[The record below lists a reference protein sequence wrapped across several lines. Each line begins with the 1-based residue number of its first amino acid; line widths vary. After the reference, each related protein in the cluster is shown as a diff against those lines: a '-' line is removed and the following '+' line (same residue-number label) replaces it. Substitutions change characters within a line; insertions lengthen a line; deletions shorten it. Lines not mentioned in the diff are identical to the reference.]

1 MTRRR
6 AKAPTY
12 AAGLDLDTNG
22 ARLALL
28 SSDGSA
34 HAIEALHETPLDPS
48 WFADGT
54 PRDSKA
60 ITAALRELLKDAGV
74 RPTVPL
80 HGSTANEPTIL
91 RLITPPPVPANQLAT
106 VLPYEIR
113 KVLPLSEDEAE
124 IRHQVLESR
133 DGTRVLVGAVRRAH
147 VSALS
152 VVYSATRARYAGLE
166 PRTLSALRSTLP
178 PSDLPDILVIA
189 NATSSTITARHGPVL
204 VANRV
209 SDVGS
214 DHLQNEPDEAARAL
228 IADMSEV
235 AHTITDAFAPDFT
248 ITLIGA
254 ALHRDAFLNVLTQ
267 HFDRDPSALA
277 LAPELTGVFDATA
290 HAPYLPA
297 IGLALR
303 GFAPSAP
310 LDFRAQRRQRRGGSS
325 SRALLPYLLVPAV
338 AIGAFGYYSYLQNEN
353 ARLQGEI
360 ATFAQRGR
368 EYDAITA
375 RYNQLLERQNR
386 ITSTL
391 ATVRHLT
398 TTTVAYTDVVDRLI
412 PRATQADD
420 GAARGYL
427 RTLTI
432 DQANPLPIRDN
443 ADPTLEGTRF
453 GVALG
458 GTTRDAATIADI
470 VAAFENDPSV
480 EALFDR
486 ARTERGGEFDYEMR
500 LAMVLPLPSA
510 SAPAPAEATAP
521 TEDYLSG
528 IPELPGYLESG
539 LEAMGIDVTDVEDR
553 M

>member
-1 MTRRR
+1 M
-6 AKAPTY
+6 
-12 AAGLDLDTNG
+12 
-22 ARLALL
+22 
-28 SSDGSA
+28 
-34 HAIEALHETPLDPS
+34 
-48 WFADGT
+48 
-54 PRDSKA
+54 
-60 ITAALRELLKDAGV
+60 
-74 RPTVPL
+74 
-80 HGSTANEPTIL
+80 
-91 RLITPPPVPANQLAT
+91 
-106 VLPYEIR
+106 
-113 KVLPLSEDEAE
+113 
-124 IRHQVLESR
+124 
-133 DGTRVLVGAVRRAH
+133 
-147 VSALS
+147 
-152 VVYSATRARYAGLE
+152 
-166 PRTLSALRSTLP
+166 
-178 PSDLPDILVIA
+178 
-189 NATSSTITARHGPVL
+189 
-204 VANRV
+204 
-209 SDVGS
+209 
-214 DHLQNEPDEAARAL
+214 
-228 IADMSEV
+228 
-235 AHTITDAFAPDFT
+235 
-248 ITLIGA
+248 
-254 ALHRDAFLNVLTQ
+254 
-267 HFDRDPSALA
+267 
-277 LAPELTGVFDATA
+277 
-290 HAPYLPA
+290 
-297 IGLALR
+297 
-303 GFAPSAP
+303 
-310 LDFRAQRRQRRGGSS
+310 
-325 SRALLPYLLVPAV
+325 PAV

-510 SAPAPAEATAP
+510 SAPAPAEAPAPTPAPAPPEPAAAAVAPAPMPAPEPTAP
-521 TEDYLSG
+521 VPTAPPA
-528 IPELPGYLESG
+528 PEAPATAATPEPSTQPESAPAVTPSG
-539 LEAMGIDVTDVEDR
+539 LSPIPLRPPPGVNPNPEGQP
-553 M
+553 